1 MKKSSVPPSIADLLE
16 ATTRELAG
24 TDARVY
30 RRVGAHISRTAKAA
44 EDLGEASASSTKPV
58 KALPLCGSFE
68 KQTVKSLKH
77 LCRTNGITKF
87 SGLKKSLLIDLLK
100 AHGYAT
106 TAGPPSN
113 EESRADRARPEVN
126 GVSAGIRCWSAFTS
140 SLRSAPLRLQIP

>member
-1 MKKSSVPPSIADLLE
+1 MKKSSVSPSIADLLE

-44 EDLGEASASSTKPV
+44 EDLGEASASSAKPF
-58 KALPLCGSFE
+58 KALPIGGSFE

-87 SGLKKSLLIDLLK
+87 SGLKKSLLIELLK
-100 AHGYAT
+100 AHGVT
-106 TAGPPSN
+106 PPPPDLQAMKKA
-113 EESRADRARPEVN
+113 ELIEL
-126 GVSAGIRCWSAFTS
+126 IQ
-140 SLRSAPLRLQIP
+140 RLIAYQQG

>member
-1 MKKSSVPPSIADLLE
+1 MKKSSVSPSIADLLE

-44 EDLGEASASSTKPV
+44 EDLGEASASTTKPF
-58 KALPLCGSFE
+58 KALSIGGSFE

-87 SGLKKSLLIDLLK
+87 SGLKKSLLIELLK
-100 AHGYAT
+100 AHGVT
-106 TAGPPSN
+106 PPPPDLQAMKKA
-113 EESRADRARPEVN
+113 ELIEL
-126 GVSAGIRCWSAFTS
+126 IQ
-140 SLRSAPLRLQIP
+140 RLIAYQQG

>member
-100 AHGYAT
+100 AHGVT
-106 TAGPPSN
+106 PPPP
-113 EESRADRARPEVN
+113 D
-126 GVSAGIRCWSAFTS
+126 
-140 SLRSAPLRLQIP
+140 LQAMKKAELIELIQKLMAYQQG